1 MQIKSEFSAAI
12 FQAGVLEWIARPWD
26 LPNPGIQPRSP
37 ALQVGSLP
45 SEHQGSPLWDRRNIK
60 TSFAVRPKCKN
71 NWVSWTLSTP
81 EFCLLKMQVGGRKRR
96 VLCRT
101 LSTPLGC
108 LNSLFFIDSA
118 NRWYAHAHWP
128 GKSVK
133 ATFMRPKS
141 SQGSH
146 QRSGCSPS
154 ARVGR
159 DITNQEVTSPT
170 RKWSR

>member
-1 MQIKSEFSAAI
+1 MSFRLGFSREEYWSGLPGPGI
-12 FQAGVLEWIARPWD
+12 FQTQGS
-26 LPNPGIQPRSP
+26 NPGLLHCRWILYRLSTRE
-37 ALQVGSLP
+37 ALFGMDVIL
-45 SEHQGSPLWDRRNIK
+45 K
-60 TSFAVRPKCKN
+60 TSFAVRPKCKS

-81 EFCLLKMQVGGRKRR
+81 ESCLLKMQVGGRKRR

-128 GKSVK
+128 GKSVN

-154 ARVGR
+154 ARVRR

-170 RKWSR
+170 RT